1 MKLSNKLLIAFAAS
15 LILIPVF
22 GMVFISAT
30 KYKKGSYADQVD
42 VVRKVEK
49 FSVPTVNMT
58 SIALTSAFQ
67 SVNVEDAKDL
77 GLSIQFIKDEQF
89 GVKISEEYKDV
100 ISAVLDANGQLQ
112 LSVKADRKD
121 NEKRVRNYAMIYIY
135 APYLNSLTVA
145 NASELNVKST
155 ADTLN
160 LKLNK
165 IASFYFDNGTELKQ
179 LNLTAVQVKDLTLRR
194 DKINSVNGIIT
205 DTKFAIETMSL
216 DRVSITTNGNCNV
229 EVYNNEE
236 GKTKQTINSL
246 ILNTNGIADVKIE
259 QTTINNCSGK
269 FSDQTQVQMPAV
281 NLNQMYNKK

>member
-58 SIALTSAFQ
+58 SIVLTSAFQ

-89 GVKISEEYKDV
+89 GIKISEEYKDV

-145 NASELNVKST
+145 NASLLNVKST

-216 DRVSITTNGNCNV
+216 DHVSITTNGNCNV